1 MESSHFE
8 TELLVQDLEEL
19 LQPKDSAGKVLTV
32 KNEDTIAEA
41 IFNWILFE
49 EVQRKEHLERLCK
62 LVNFSIVTQE
72 CLVKFQE
79 NFPNFNG
86 MNRGRSHII

>member
-8 TELLVQDLEEL
+8 TELLVEDLEEL

-41 IFNWILFE
+41 IFNWI
-49 EVQRKEHLERLCK
+49 
-62 LVNFSIVTQE
+62 
-72 CLVKFQE
+72 
-79 NFPNFNG
+79 
-86 MNRGRSHII
+86 

>member
-8 TELLVQDLEEL
+8 TELLAEDLEEL

-49 EVQRKEHLERLCK
+49 EIQRKEYLERLCK
-62 LVNFSIVTQE
+62 LVNFSIVTPE

-79 NFPNFNG
+79 NFPKFNG
-86 MNRGRSHII
+86 TYFNFYLL